1 MRKLACAVLVVAVAP
16 SLFAANADKA
26 EKAVMKTVFGAASHA
41 NHVHGIAPAVVR
53 TTTLGGADS
62 FASEWI
68 VKVRGDVIG
77 RELADS
83 YARENMKQ
91 EDVNDYFPKLVKT
104 IDADAPYDWSEISDE
119 FPAANAIMIFSR
131 PAFDSL
137 GSVAFVRADV
147 IPKKGTATTTF
158 YELEHQPDGSWKIDH
173 MAVSTYDST
182 RRSDVHLSAR

>member
-1 MRKLACAVLVVAVAP
+1 MRKLACAVLVVAAAP
-16 SLFAANADKA
+16 SLFAANAD
-26 EKAVMKTVFGAASHA
+26 KAVMKTVFGAASHV
-41 NHVHGIAPAVVR
+41 NHLHGVAPAVVR
-53 TTTLGGADS
+53 SKTLGGADS
-62 FASEWI
+62 FASQWI

-104 IDADAPYDWSEISDE
+104 VEADAPYDWSAIGDE
-119 FPAANAIMIFSR
+119 FPAANALMVFSR

-158 YELEHQPDGSWKIDH
+158 YELDHQPDDSWKIDH
-173 MAVSTYDST
+173 MAVVTYDSS